1 MTINEIIEENEE
13 LQILYSK
20 ALNTIAALER
30 KLQKLGR
37 ENERLQKENIS
48 LKDENMK
55 LRRQNN
61 ILMRAIEIAL
71 TIRDREKQ
79 DLHLKKVL
87 EKLKE
92 TGEFKGESNGR
103 SG

>member
-1 MTINEIIEENEE
+1 MTINEIIQQNEE
-13 LQILYSK
+13 LQLRYAR

-30 KLQKLGR
+30 KIAK
-37 ENERLQKENIS
+37 LQKENKELLEENKK
-48 LKDENMK
+48 LKK
-55 LRRQNN
+55 YNN

-92 TGEFKGESNGR
+92 TGEFTKG
-103 SG
+103 

>member
-1 MTINEIIEENEE
+1 LTINEIIKENEE
-13 LQILYSK
+13 LQIQYSK

-30 KLQKLGR
+30 KLQKLER

-92 TGEFKGESNGR
+92 TGEFKG
-103 SG
+103 

>member
-1 MTINEIIEENEE
+1 MTVNEIIQQNEE
-13 LQILYSK
+13 LQKQYAK
-20 ALNTIAALER
+20 AINTITILER
-30 KLQKLGR
+30 KLEK
-37 ENERLQKENIS
+37 LQKENQRLAEENKK
-48 LKDENMK
+48 LKK
-55 LRRQNN
+55 YNN

-92 TGEFKGESNGR
+92 TGEFKG
-103 SG
+103 

>member
-1 MTINEIIEENEE
+1 MTINEIIQQNEE
-13 LQILYSK
+13 LQLRYAR

-30 KLQKLGR
+30 KIAK
-37 ENERLQKENIS
+37 LQKENKVLLEENKK
-48 LKDENMK
+48 LKK
-55 LRRQNN
+55 YNN

-92 TGEFKGESNGR
+92 TGEFKG
-103 SG
+103 

>member
-1 MTINEIIEENEE
+1 MTINEIIQQNEE
-13 LQILYSK
+13 LQLRYAR

-30 KLQKLGR
+30 KIAK
-37 ENERLQKENIS
+37 LQKENKELLEENKK
-48 LKDENMK
+48 LKK
-55 LRRQNN
+55 YNN

>member
-1 MTINEIIEENEE
+1 MTINEVIEENRE
-13 LQILYSK
+13 LQLRYAK
-20 ALNTIAALER
+20 AINTVAALER
-30 KLQKLGR
+30 KLQKLER

-79 DLHLKKVL
+79 DLHLKAVL
-87 EKLKE
+87 QKIKEE
-92 TGEFKGESNGR
+92 TGEFKG
-103 SG
+103 

>member
-1 MTINEIIEENEE
+1 MTINEIIQQNEE
-13 LQILYSK
+13 LQLRYAR

-30 KLQKLGR
+30 KIAK
-37 ENERLQKENIS
+37 LQKENKELLEENKK
-48 LKDENMK
+48 LKK
-55 LRRQNN
+55 YNN

-92 TGEFKGESNGR
+92 TGAFKG
-103 SG
+103 

>member
-1 MTINEIIEENEE
+1 MLKENQRLAEEN
-13 LQILYSK
+13 K
-20 ALNTIAALER
+20 
-30 KLQKLGR
+30 KLK
-37 ENERLQKENIS
+37 KY
-48 LKDENMK
+48 
-55 LRRQNN
+55 NN

-92 TGEFKGESNGR
+92 TGEFKG
-103 SG
+103 

>member
-1 MTINEIIEENEE
+1 MRVNEIIQQNEE
-13 LQILYSK
+13 LQKQYAK
-20 ALNTIAALER
+20 AINTITILER
-30 KLQKLGR
+30 KLEK
-37 ENERLQKENIS
+37 LQKENQRLAEENKK
-48 LKDENMK
+48 LKK
-55 LRRQNN
+55 YNN

-92 TGEFKGESNGR
+92 TGEFKG
-103 SG
+103 

>member
-1 MTINEIIEENEE
+1 LTINEVIEENRE
-13 LQILYSK
+13 LQLRYAK
-20 ALNTIAALER
+20 AINTVAALER
-30 KLQKLGR
+30 KLQKLER

>member
-13 LQILYSK
+13 LQTQYSK